1 MSREHG
7 GEDAGERITRDDE
20 RARRI
25 AGLLMAFSGARRTL
39 SSNEIRDAY
48 YPELSNESFRRAF
61 GRDREALA
69 QCGMVVR
76 NVSQSGEDGSW
87 VVDEQRTFAG
97 ASELLPE
104 EALAL
109 DVACAPLVTD
119 PDFPFRSDLRLA
131 LAKLDR
137 HFGSATPVYIGGGTE
152 GSGSAARELL
162 ECLASRTVAKAT
174 YVDAKGREGT
184 KILAPYGSFGLNGNT
199 YVVAA
204 SENAEEGGWNRP
216 LTYRLDRFKSVR
228 RTEGRTYQVPEDF
241 CLRDFL
247 KLPFQA
253 GPTVATCS
261 FSLPTPLS
269 PELREQLEGRGT
281 WTDGVGGGS
290 VWTSDVSDLGLAA
303 SWAVAEDVVP
313 LAPKALVHQ
322 WRQVLEGALS
332 AAQDVPPDLECPS
345 VHPKPSQTARVS
357 RRASR
362 AGRKGGIDE
371 ARELAALL
379 GALSRQGDQVSASS
393 VAARLGCDVKRAR
406 HLLMLVATSWDE
418 ELLNLPLAYDGDD
431 DTLTLAFG
439 GGVRGRQL
447 RLSLSET
454 YALLAALDSIGV
466 KGDDPIVAR
475 LRESVG
481 AIGHP
486 SLNKKELDRALA
498 PDVSGTTYET
508 CVRAIAD
515 GMWLSFSY
523 VGSSGNTSLT
533 RKVAPRALRSSDGRW
548 YLDGFDLVRGGE
560 RTFRLDRMGTP
571 QCETPGR
578 RRSSRTTGVD
588 GGTRRVVVRFS
599 SDALSRSRN
608 WNDLTILARG
618 EDGSLTASLPW
629 YGGPWLSRN
638 LASCGAGVFVG
649 DADLRKA
656 IVDYCV
662 ARLSKAQ

>member
-25 AGLLMAFSGARRTL
+25 AGLLMAFSGSRRPL
-39 SSNEIRDAY
+39 SSDEIRGVY
-48 YPELSNESFRRAF
+48 YPELSSESFRRAF

-87 VVDEQRTFAG
+87 VVDEQRTFAEP
-97 ASELLPE
+97 SVLLPE
-104 EALAL
+104 EALTL

-119 PDFPFRSDLRLA
+119 PDFPYRSDLRLA

-137 HFGSATPVYIGGGTE
+137 HFGSATPVYVGGGAE
-152 GSGSAARELL
+152 GGGSVARELL
-162 ECLASRTVAKAT
+162 ECLAARTAVRVT
-174 YVDAKGREGT
+174 YVDARGRESARV
-184 KILAPYGSFGLNGNT
+184 LAPYGSFGLNGNT

-204 SENAEEGGWNRP
+204 GEDATETGWGRP
-216 LTYRLDRFKSVR
+216 LTYRLDRFKSAR
-228 RTEGRTYQVPEDF
+228 RVDGRTYQVPEDF

-261 FSLPTPLS
+261 FSLPSPLA
-269 PELREQLEGRGT
+269 PELREQMEGRGT
-281 WTDGVGGGS
+281 WADGVDGGRT
-290 VWTSDVSDLGLAA
+290 WTSDVSDLGLAA
-303 SWAVAEDVVP
+303 SWAVASDIVP
-313 LAPKALVHQ
+313 LAPKALVSR
-322 WRQVLEGALS
+322 WRQVFEEALD
-332 AAQDVPPDLECPS
+332 AARDTSRDPDRPSPRPPL
-345 VHPKPSQTARVS
+345 KTARTA
-357 RRASR
+357 RHAKRM
-362 AGRKGGIDE
+362 GRKGGIDE

-393 VAARLGCDVKRAR
+393 VAARLGCDVNHAR

-418 ELLNLPLAYDGDD
+418 EQLNLPLAYDEGD

-466 KGDDPIVAR
+466 DGDDPIVAR

-486 SLNKKELDRALA
+486 SPSSGELDRAMS
-498 PDVSGTTYET
+498 PNVSGTTYET

-515 GMWLSFSY
+515 GMWLSFTY
-523 VGSSGNTSLT
+523 AAASGGTSLT
-533 RKVAPRALRSSDGRW
+533 RKVAPQALRSSDGRW

-571 QCETPGR
+571 QCETPEG
-578 RRSSRTTGVD
+578 RRSSPTAAAD
-588 GGTRRVVVRFS
+588 GGTKRVVVRFS
-599 SDALSRSRN
+599 SDALARSRN
-608 WNDLTILARG
+608 WNDLTVLARG
-618 EDGSLTASLPW
+618 EDGSVTTSLPW
-629 YGGPWLSRN
+629 YGGTWLARN
-638 LASCGAGVFVG
+638 LASCGSGVVVEDAG
-649 DADLRKA
+649 LREA
-656 IVDYCV
+656 IADYCV
-662 ARLSKAQ
+662 AQLSKAR